1 MKKFIIA
8 LLFICT
14 AVAGYAQKKHI
25 PQSTPFENVLKALT
39 KNKPLLFKN
48 SFSQRVIDGEEDLTV
63 WAERIEEGNEKFGRR
78 FPDFKRKDFR
88 YGFDS
93 AESKLIV
100 FYKGEEAFRM
110 KVIQEGKKWKLNEK

>member
-1 MKKFIIA
+1 MKKFIIT

-63 WAERIEEGNEKFGRR
+63 WAERIEEGQRKFGRR
-78 FPDFKRKDFR
+78 FPDYRIKDFK
-88 YGFDS
+88 YGFDA

-100 FYKGEEAFRM
+100 YYKGEESFRM
-110 KVIQEGKKWKLNEK
+110 KVVKEGGQWKLNEK